1 MKAWARIILAGL
13 LVLTPMV
20 GLFGCGG
27 GGAQVEQKT
36 TTTTLGR
43 ELMDLDEARRKGVIS
58 ESEYNELRKDVIKKH
73 RN

>member
-1 MKAWARIILAGL
+1 MKGWARIILAGI
-13 LVLTPMV
+13 LVLTPTV
-20 GLFGCGG
+20 GLHGCGG

-58 ESEYNELRKDVIKKH
+58 DSEYEDLRGQVIKKH
-73 RN
+73 R

>member
-1 MKAWARIILAGL
+1 MKGWARIILAGIL
-13 LVLTPMV
+13 LLTPV
-20 GLFGCGG
+20 AGLFGCGG

-58 ESEYNELRKDVIKKH
+58 DSEYEDLRGQVIKKH
-73 RN
+73 R